1 MLLHQTD
8 AQHHQ
13 AQPLP
18 WGWHNPHTTAS
29 TLHLQPPAS
38 LEEWSPAW
46 HSAVL
51 LPDASA
57 SSSGKINVCSQ
68 SRGCHLSIHQKPE
81 SHQPRQWRH
90 IPGGAGAGG
99 SPLERRG
106 ALEGEPVR
114 AAERGRSL
122 LRTQEF
128 RFLAGVHGGV
138 HVIRVVSRLV
148 PASLVGGLGHDGF
161 VALAGH
167 QGAAKAIRN
176 RAERAVFWKAGGRL
190 RVAAAF
196 YHSNNQSKRLYLNL
210 ASSLFKHA
218 FHYKE
223 RPFHMP

>member
-1 MLLHQTD
+1 MLPASDRCSTSPGSASAMGL
-8 AQHHQ
+8 
-13 AQPLP
+13 AQPTHHGQHFAPSATSVSWGKKPSLAQRSFAARCFRIIFRKTKCLFSVP
-18 WGWHNPHTTAS
+18 WMPSFNTSKTWI
-29 TLHLQPPAS
+29 PPAQ
-38 LEEWSPAW
+38 AMKA
-46 HSAVL
+46 H
-51 LPDASA
+51 
-57 SSSGKINVCSQ
+57 
-68 SRGCHLSIHQKPE
+68 
-81 SHQPRQWRH
+81 
-90 IPGGAGAGG
+90 PGG
-99 SPLERRG
+99 SWSWRLPLERRG
-106 ALEGEPVR
+106 ALEGEPVS

-148 PASLVGGLGHDGF
+148 PARLVGGLGHDGF
-161 VALAGH
+161 IALAGH

-196 YHSNNQSKRLYLNL
+196 YHSNNQSKRLDLNL
-210 ASSLFKHA
+210 ASSLSKHA